1 MVHRLFSSTVFLT
14 GLPWDSTRTIKCLV
28 KVLCLILS
36 CIAKLEF
43 FNHPKVCNSHPSLLL
58 EALLLFV
65 QCNKHG
71 SLLSFAFG
79 LSLTVTFLSFDFN
92 TNFYI

>member
-28 KVLCLILS
+28 KVLCLIPS
-36 CIAKLEF
+36 CIAKLEY

-58 EALLLFV
+58 EALLLFI

-71 SLLSFAFG
+71 LAAFFCLRFKSHG
-79 LSLTVTFLSFDFN
+79 DFPE
-92 TNFYI
+92 F